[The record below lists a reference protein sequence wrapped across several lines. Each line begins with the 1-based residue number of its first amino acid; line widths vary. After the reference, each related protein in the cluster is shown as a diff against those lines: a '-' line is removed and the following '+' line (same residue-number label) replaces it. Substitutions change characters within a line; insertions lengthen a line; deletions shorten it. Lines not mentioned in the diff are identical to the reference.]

1 MLDNGVAETLPEELV
16 AYSDFTLEMV
26 IDQFALT
33 IQETD
38 TLIQNTPVQPT
49 SLLVAIL
56 ERELPWAI
64 AVGSEI
70 ARYSGI
76 IAQVLLDVRALKHQQ
91 ISVFAGKE
99 FNVDPEQKLNGYCD
113 FLISLSPIQ
122 SVIQAPVV
130 VVAEAK
136 RGILENGLGQCAAA
150 MIAAQRFNQQ
160 HNLAISTVY
169 GSVTNGSN
177 WKFLKLSDTQLV
189 VDITEYEIT
198 KIETILGILLTMV
211 TPTE

>member
-1 MLDNGVAETLPEELV
+1 M

-26 IDQFALT
+26 LEQFNLT
-33 IQETD
+33 IRETRS
-38 TLIQNTPVQPT
+38 LIQSQPVQPT
-49 SLLVAIL
+49 ELLVAIL
-56 ERELPWAI
+56 EREMPWAI

-76 IAQVLLDVRALKHQQ
+76 IAQVLLEVREMKQQQ

-99 FNVDPEQKLNGYCD
+99 FNVDPERKLNGYCD

-130 VVAEAK
+130 VIAEAK

-150 MIAAQRFNQQ
+150 MVAAQQFNQT
-160 HNLAISTVY
+160 HNLDIPNIY
-169 GSVTNGSN
+169 GSVTNGSS
-177 WKFLKLSDTQLV
+177 WKFLKLSGTELV
-189 VDITEYEIT
+189 VDITEYDIT
-198 KIETILGILLTMV
+198 PIDRLLGILLATIAND
-211 TPTE
+211 

>member
-1 MLDNGVAETLPEELV
+1 M

-26 IDQFALT
+26 LEQFNLT
-33 IQETD
+33 IRETRS
-38 TLIQNTPVQPT
+38 LIQSQPVQPT
-49 SLLVAIL
+49 ELLVAIL
-56 ERELPWAI
+56 EREMPWAI

-76 IAQVLLDVRALKHQQ
+76 IAQVLLEVREMKQQQ

-99 FNVDPEQKLNGYCD
+99 FNVDPERKLNGYCD

-130 VVAEAK
+130 VIAVDALCAASLRVAK

-150 MIAAQRFNQQ
+150 MVAAQQFNQT
-160 HNLAISTVY
+160 HNLAISSVY
-169 GSVTNGSN
+169 GCVTNGSS
-177 WKFLKLSDTQLV
+177 WKFLKLSGTELV
-189 VDITEYEIT
+189 VDITEYDIT
-198 KIETILGILLTMV
+198 PIDRLLGILLATIAID
-211 TPTE
+211 

>member
-1 MLDNGVAETLPEELV
+1 MMERRGNLEAGM
-16 AYSDFTLEMV
+16 AYSDFTLELA
-26 IDQFALT
+26 IEQFGLT
-33 IQETD
+33 IQETSA
-38 TLIQNTPVQPT
+38 LVQSQPVQPT
-49 SLLVAIL
+49 DLLVAIL

-76 IAQVLLDVRALKHQQ
+76 ISQVLLDLRALKQQQ

-99 FNVDPEQKLNGYCD
+99 FNVNPEQKLNGYCD

-130 VVAEAK
+130 VIAEAK
-136 RGILENGLGQCAAA
+136 RGILENGLGQCVAA
-150 MIAAQRFNQQ
+150 MVAAQQFNQN
-160 HNLAISTVY
+160 HNLPIPAIY

-177 WKFLKLSDTQLV
+177 WKFLKLSGIELV
-189 VDITEYEIT
+189 IDITEYEIT
-198 KIETILGILLTMV
+198 NIERILGILFAMLA
-211 TPTE
+211 PAESL